1 MNTKMKLA
9 PIIAIATA
17 LAGAVG
23 ARASTS
29 DMTDTFVNQS
39 SAQNCQQADKSARD
53 AMFSARE
60 AICSDIGARIAAS
73 ENTMTRL
80 KAYSDNL
87 TTDAKA
93 GFDAAVKDANARE
106 QDLKKSLEA
115 AVNAGTGTWDNARA
129 SVATHYNLYSE
140 AVARAEALVLAGVAA
155 SASATVAGIVK

>member
-1 MNTKMKLA
+1 MKTIMKLA

-17 LAGAVG
+17 LVG
-23 ARASTS
+23 AASGRASTS
-29 DMTDTFVNQS
+29 DLTDTFVNQS
-39 SAQNCQQADKSARD
+39 TAQNSQQIDKSVRD

-60 AICSDIGARIAAS
+60 AICSDIDGRIAAS

-93 GFDAAVKDANARE
+93 SFDAAVKDANARE
-106 QDLKKSLEA
+106 QDLKKSLEL
-115 AVNAGTGTWDNARA
+115 AVNAGTSDWEGARA

-140 AVARAEALVLAGVAA
+140 AVAHAEALVLAGVAA